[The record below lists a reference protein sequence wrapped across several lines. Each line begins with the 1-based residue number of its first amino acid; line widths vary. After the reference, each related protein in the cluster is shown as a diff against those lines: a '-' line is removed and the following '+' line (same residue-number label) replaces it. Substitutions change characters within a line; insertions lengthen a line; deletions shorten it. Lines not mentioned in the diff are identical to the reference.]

1 MSLNPIKPELL
12 NNFQKFY
19 FFFQLK
25 CLWNLTNLKKNN
37 NNYLD
42 LLDFVSFR
50 SKVFAAAI
58 HRTSCQCHFS
68 LQSPSCYLF
77 IYFYASTPATA
88 MQEALNFKVI
98 WLSALFL

>member
-19 FFFQLK
+19 FFFFN
-25 CLWNLTNLKKNN
+25 WNVYETWQILKKN

>member
-19 FFFQLK
+19 FFFN
-25 CLWNLTNLKKNN
+25 WNVYETWQILKKN

>member
-19 FFFQLK
+19 FFFSTEMFMK
-25 CLWNLTNLKKNN
+25 PDKFLKK